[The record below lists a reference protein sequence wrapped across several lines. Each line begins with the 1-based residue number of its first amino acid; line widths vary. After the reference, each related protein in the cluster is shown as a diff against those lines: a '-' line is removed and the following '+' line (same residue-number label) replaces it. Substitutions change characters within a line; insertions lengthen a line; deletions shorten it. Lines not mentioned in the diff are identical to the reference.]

1 MIRSDLPTVIVP
13 AYNEASSIATLL
25 AQIVDGVYG
34 EEYQVIVACNGCLDN
49 TVEIV
54 RRQFPEI
61 SCLDI
66 GTPSKTNAINTAE
79 ALRPGFPRIYIDADV
94 QISCR
99 SVTRLIHTLQS
110 ENSPLVVAPRAV
122 PLTEASD
129 RLVQWFYAAW
139 QKTVY
144 FIEDGF
150 GSGVYGLNRA
160 ARETFSVFPDLIS
173 DDGFVRALGPD
184 VRLQVCEESRSRV
197 QVPRSIK
204 DLLAIKVRSKLGKLE
219 LMRKNPELDKVKS
232 SQGGV
237 LREKARAKFA
247 RTPSIP
253 ELLTY
258 LGINAIAQLGAIFQL
273 RRMDNYRWQRDEST
287 RGRA

>member
-1 MIRSDLPTVIVP
+1 MIRGDLPTVIVP

-25 AQIVDGVYG
+25 SQIVNGVHS

-49 TVEIV
+49 TVDVV
-54 RRQFPEI
+54 RTQFPEVT
-61 SCLDI
+61 CLDI
-66 GTPSKTNAINTAE
+66 DTPSKTNAINRAE

-94 QISCR
+94 QISSR

-110 ENSPLVVAPRAV
+110 ESSPLVVAPRGV

-150 GSGVYGLNRA
+150 GSGVYGLNRT
-160 ARETFSVFPDLIS
+160 AREKFSAFPDLIS
-173 DDGFVRALGPD
+173 DDGFVRTLGPD
-184 VRLQVCEESRSRV
+184 VRIQVCEESRSRV
-197 QVPRSIK
+197 QAPRNIR
-204 DLLAIKVRSKLGKLE
+204 DLLAIKVRSKLGKIE
-219 LMRKNPELDKVKS
+219 LSRKNPELH
-232 SQGGV
+232 
-237 LREKARAKFA
+237 AKRSKESVASGTGSKRRFS
-247 RTPSIP
+247 RRPSP
-253 ELLTY
+253 QELLTY
-258 LGINAIAQLGAIFQL
+258 FGINAIAELCAICQL
-273 RRMDNYRWQRDEST
+273 RNMDNYRWQRDEST